1 VVGLDTNLFVRV
13 LVGDDAEQTKK
24 AERAF
29 LRHAQGD
36 GVFVS
41 LVVLAEIA
49 WVLSTGYDLDRATIH
64 GLLLRLLRTRGV
76 KTEDFELVE
85 AALEAYRTGKA
96 DLPDY
101 LILAKARSRG
111 AARLLTFDKKLAA
124 ARWVSLL

>member
-1 VVGLDTNLFVRV
+1 VVGLDTNVLVRV
-13 LVGDDAEQTKK
+13 LVGDDPEQTRK

-36 GVFVS
+36 GLFVS

-49 WVLSTGYDLDRATIH
+49 WVLSTGYDLGRTEIH
-64 GLLLRLLRTRGV
+64 NLLTRLVRTRGV

-85 AALEAYRTGKA
+85 EALDAYETGRA
-96 DLPDY
+96 DFPDY

-124 ARWVSLL
+124 ERGVSLL

>member
-1 VVGLDTNLFVRV
+1 VVGLDTNVIVRV

-36 GVFVS
+36 GIFVS
-41 LVVLAEIA
+41 VVVLAEIA

-64 GLLLRLLRTRGV
+64 GLLTRLVRTRGV

-85 AALEAYRTGKA
+85 EALDAYRTGKA
-96 DLPDY
+96 DFPDY
-101 LILAKARSRG
+101 LILTKARSRG
-111 AARLLTFDKKLAA
+111 AARLLTFDRKLAA
-124 ARWVSLL
+124 ERWVSLL